1 MRTTASLSDRAHRIA
16 RRTHAAV
23 ERADERLATRVDRVR
38 AAPTRGLDEAVT
50 GMTVAADRLRR
61 RAPQLVVSELRH
73 VDSLADRLSLL
84 DPANLLRRG
93 WSITR
98 TASGDVVRSV
108 DQIATGDTIVSRFAD
123 GEIASTVTP
132 PPNREDPPR

>member
-1 MRTTASLSDRAHRIA
+1 MA
-16 RRTHAAV
+16 
-23 ERADERLATRVDRVR
+23 
-38 AAPTRGLDEAVT
+38 
-50 GMTVAADRLRR
+50 VAADRLRR

-98 TASGDVVRSV
+98 NAGGDVVRSV
-108 DQIATGDTIVSRFAD
+108 DQIAIGDTIVSRVAD